1 MTTETE
7 KKPDRTAG
15 VLGVLFGV
23 FLYYLWV
30 AVLMAIL
37 FAFFA
42 EPNAMGAFIVKFP
55 QMVQI
60 WLNAGM
66 LPVFIIL
73 GYHLFARDTMPEA
86 ERLLGRAGLAAS
98 ASGFLLW
105 LLVLA
110 ALEVLG
116 VVVAYPYYVAGGYVV
131 MLILGVFFWKTWSRG
146 V

>member
-1 MTTETE
+1 MLTT
-7 KKPDRTAG
+7 
-15 VLGVLFGV
+15 
-23 FLYYLWV
+23 
-30 AVLMAIL
+30 IL
-37 FAFFA
+37 FTFFA
-42 EPNAMGAFIVKFP
+42 EPNAMRAFIVKFP
-55 QMVQI
+55 QMVQV

-86 ERLLGRAGLAAS
+86 ERLQGRAGLAAS

-116 VVVAYPYYVAGGYVV
+116 ITVEYPYYVAGGYAV

>member
-1 MTTETE
+1 MEMTTETE
-7 KKPDRTAG
+7 KKPDKVAG
-15 VLGVLFGV
+15 VLGALFGV
-23 FLYYLWV
+23 FLYYVWV

-37 FAFFA
+37 FTFFA

-55 QMVQI
+55 QMVQV

-73 GYHLFARDTMPEA
+73 GYHLFARDAMPEA

-105 LLVLA
+105 LAVLA

-116 VVVAYPYYVAGGYVV
+116 LPWRIPITSPGATP
-131 MLILGVFFWKTWSRG
+131 SC
-146 V
+146 

>member
-7 KKPDRTAG
+7 KKPDRIVG
-15 VLGVLFGV
+15 VLGALFGL
-23 FLYYLWV
+23 FLYYVWI

-37 FAFFA
+37 FTFFA
-42 EPNAMGAFIVKFP
+42 EPNAMGAFIVEFS
-55 QMVQI
+55 QMVQV
-60 WLNAGM
+60 WLSAGM
-66 LPVFIIL
+66 LPVFITL

-110 ALEVLG
+110 ALEVSG
-116 VVVAYPYYVAGGYVV
+116 VAVEYPYYVAGGYVF